1 LLPTTSQSSAPWGVF
16 SNYSYGYLWWLGQI
30 NNHDVFMA
38 LGHGGQ
44 TVLTFPA
51 LNLIVVTTANNQ
63 VDWDTAD
70 AQEQGVLEIV
80 SKYVL
85 AAIEN

>member
-1 LLPTTSQSSAPWGVF
+1 
-16 SNYSYGYLWWLGQI
+16 
-30 NNHDVFMA
+30 MA

-51 LNLIVVTTANNQ
+51 LNFIVVTTANNP

-70 AQEQGVLEIV
+70 AQERAVLEIV
-80 SKYVL
+80 SRYVL
-85 AAIEN
+85 AAI